1 MHLRFT
7 VVFLDLIYFTILY
20 ECLFS
25 GLFPFFIKKTS
36 NILGVSVY
44 SLISFKVPYQISFVP
59 HFMRLKFALAQS
71 SINIKIYSAQFE
83 LHFSRTLSPNC
94 VSMFILNNYL
104 LVLLSSSFNVTHEST
119 LFENKILS
127 LARIHQKK

>member
-20 ECLFS
+20 ECLFVIF
-25 GLFPFFIKKTS
+25 FPSSSKKTS

-59 HFMRLKFALAQS
+59 HFMRLKFALEQS
-71 SINIKIYSAQFE
+71 SININIYSAQFE
-83 LHFSRTLSPNC
+83 LHFSRTLSPNF

-127 LARIHQKK
+127 LARIHR

>member
-20 ECLFS
+20 ECLFC
-25 GLFPFFIKKTS
+25 GLFPFIKKTS

-127 LARIHQKK
+127 LPRIHR

>member
-7 VVFLDLIYFTILY
+7 VVFLDLIHFTILY
-20 ECLFS
+20 ECLFC

-36 NILGVSVY
+36 NISGVSVY

-59 HFMRLKFALAQS
+59 HFMRLKFALEQS
-71 SINIKIYSAQFE
+71 SINKKIYSAQFE
-83 LHFSRTLSPNC
+83 LRFSRTLSPNF

-127 LARIHQKK
+127 LARIHR

>member
-20 ECLFS
+20 ECLFC

-36 NILGVSVY
+36 NISGVSVY

-59 HFMRLKFALAQS
+59 HFMRLKFALEQS
-71 SINIKIYSAQFE
+71 SIKIKIYSAQFE
-83 LHFSRTLSPNC
+83 LRFSRTLSPNF
-94 VSMFILNNYL
+94 VSMFILNNFL

-127 LARIHQKK
+127 LARIHR

>member
-7 VVFLDLIYFTILY
+7 VVFLDLIYFTISL
-20 ECLFS
+20 LHQK
-25 GLFPFFIKKTS
+25 L

-59 HFMRLKFALAQS
+59 HFMRLKFALEQS

-83 LHFSRTLSPNC
+83 VHFSRTLSPNF

-127 LARIHQKK
+127 LARIHR